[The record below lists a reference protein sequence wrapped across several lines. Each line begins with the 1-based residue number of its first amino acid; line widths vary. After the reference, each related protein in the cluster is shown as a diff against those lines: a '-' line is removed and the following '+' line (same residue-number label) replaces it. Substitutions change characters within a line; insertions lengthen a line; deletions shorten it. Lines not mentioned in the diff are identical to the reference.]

1 MSEKVY
7 GICGTNK
14 CRKEVIPKDGLKGML
29 PALYEFTVTTD
40 ESGNINSSQAA
51 ADPEITGNSVILAVN
66 YCDRKTIAKEL
77 APTNIK
83 AILDI
88 PNSRI
93 TLRCKGLVPNTTYW
107 IDVVVVEIPKLGQSD

>member
-1 MSEKVY
+1 MAAKVY
-7 GICGTNK
+7 GIIGTNK
-14 CRKEVIPKDGLKGML
+14 AMKEVIPKDELKGRL
-29 PALYEFTVTTD
+29 PALYKFTVTTD
-40 ESGNINSSQAA
+40 KSGNINSSQAA

-66 YCDRKTIAKEL
+66 YFDRKTIAKEL

-93 TLRCKGLVPNTTYW
+93 TLKCKGLVPNTTYCF
-107 IDVVVVEIPKLGQSD
+107 DVVVVEIPKLGQSD